1 MSNGIGKNPLNDIS
15 KVYLEMRE
23 SSKIEPPKERLKTD
37 RNMFNIPKD
46 EQDAARERIKAKT
59 AAKRAKMNSEAL
71 DPVGK
76 EDGDI
81 NNDGK
86 KDKTDKYLKNRR
98 EKIGK
103 AIAATEGVEIT
114 EEMVASNAAHYFYEE
129 GINEEGVEILI
140 EELGLEEF
148 VSFVEDLSA
157 DLLTEA
163 RAGGVRV
170 EPVTSKGK
178 AFAKGKPTGK
188 SLERLRRLK
197 ADRREKEAKA
207 SAAKPSGMKAA
218 LKSQSDRAKAIK
230 SAKSQQPK
238 KRGALDSIAR
248 TVLKGMDRHKAAM
261 ARAKSDI
268 QTTKKIASKVGKG
281 AREFGKGFASGV
293 KTAGKTAKVAK
304 KAMEEFSDWRAD
316 LQEQGLIEVM
326 DETEADKPIKEKKVN
341 NKVKIN
347 PKLGEAIEEIGG
359 TLIEEIEDHEFDE
372 IVQSVYD
379 ELIEEGYSEEDVED
393 AIEFALT
400 EQLNEVSDS
409 YYDSAVKSSKAAAAK
424 IKRAEMMK
432 RAKGRL
438 RFMKRKAGEVAN
450 KLKGKVAGAAVAATM
465 APGIA
470 KDQARRTGRAVKQAV
485 TSAPGKAKKS
495 IKDRIKQ
502 GALAVAKR
510 MSEEIVDEKFSM
522 AADPSKPQS
531 PRPTKKA
538 ENKKGVSLKSRTMKA
553 TGTQRRQDK
562 ETGVTEQ
569 NELDEAKKKLPYV
582 KMFRKAGN
590 LGRDGSPEAMERSKK
605 ITGVMNKNA
614 ERVAAHRERDDAAKG
629 AKAVS
634 KSSKPKLKPGESYT
648 EYSKR
653 KAMKPR
659 NEEVELQEKE
669 LSIDQQMEIARK
681 AAKNRNPKP
690 DHKAIRGNM
699 LRKPLPKDTRTSN
712 QQMTDIVGKPR
723 MGSSD

>member
-23 SSKIEPPKERLKTD
+23 SYKIEPPKEKLKTD
-37 RNMFNIPKD
+37 RDMFNIPKD
-46 EQDAARERIKAKT
+46 EQKAARERLLAKA
-59 AAKRAKMNSEAL
+59 AAKRAKMKEAL
-71 DPVGK
+71 DPVGQ

-86 KDKTDKYLKNRR
+86 KDSTDSYLLKRR
-98 EKIGK
+98 K
-103 AIAATEGVEIT
+103 AIAKAMKTRKEELETTEIEIT

-178 AFAKGKPTGK
+178 TFAKGKPTGK

-304 KAMEEFSDWRAD
+304 KAMEEYSDWRAD

-424 IKRAEMMK
+424 LKRAEMMK
-432 RAKGRL
+432 KAKGRL
-438 RFMKRKAGEVAN
+438 RFMKRKAGEAVG
-450 KLKGKVAGAAVAATM
+450 KLKGKVAGAAAAATM

-510 MSEEIVDEKFSM
+510 MSEE
-522 AADPSKPQS
+522 
-531 PRPTKKA
+531 
-538 ENKKGVSLKSRTMKA
+538 N
-553 TGTQRRQDK
+553 
-562 ETGVTEQ
+562 
-569 NELDEAKKKLPYV
+569 
-582 KMFRKAGN
+582 
-590 LGRDGSPEAMERSKK
+590 
-605 ITGVMNKNA
+605 
-614 ERVAAHRERDDAAKG
+614 
-629 AKAVS
+629 
-634 KSSKPKLKPGESYT
+634 
-648 EYSKR
+648 
-653 KAMKPR
+653 
-659 NEEVELQEKE
+659 ELQEKE
-669 LSIDQQMEIARK
+669 LSIDQQMKIARD
-681 AAKNRNPKP
+681 AAKDRNPNP
-690 DHKAIRGNM
+690 DHKAIRGKM
-699 LRKPLPKDTRTSN
+699 LRKPLPKDTRTDA
-712 QQMTDIVGKPR
+712 QKMTDATGPR
-723 MGSSD
+723 PGSRYRGD